1 MRQRWACIRS
11 LSNYESETSFV
22 VIEARVRPFPAT
34 IPNASPLFVTYLS
47 PFQSFFQPDS
57 FDSLKKTPVKF
68 EFRVFLS

>member
-47 PFQSFFQPDS
+47 FP
-57 FDSLKKTPVKF
+57 
-68 EFRVFLS
+68 EFLSTRLFR